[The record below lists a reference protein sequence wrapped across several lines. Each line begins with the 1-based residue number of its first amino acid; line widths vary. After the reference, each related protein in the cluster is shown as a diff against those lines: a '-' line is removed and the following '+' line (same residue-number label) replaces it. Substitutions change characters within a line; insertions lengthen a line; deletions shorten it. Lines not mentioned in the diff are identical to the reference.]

1 LPVIILMFT
10 STLYSQ
16 SKKEQ
21 IEYLSFQV
29 DSIRTIQI
37 KEQQLANSKEAELND
52 KIIELS
58 NSLKSIQD
66 EITGSKVEIE
76 RKKGLIESQS
86 QSLKSM
92 ENEFARIKVEIAHRD
107 SLIASQSKFLKD
119 LENNVNYYR
128 DSFSILKKSKNIEF
142 LGSYEMNLDNSQLL
156 SELNLTV
163 DFFNNSSDGGNWENL
178 KCVDELK
185 ITEQAKIVFRMDNR
199 KLGIVI
205 YTVWNPESEAWHKI
219 PGTNIIAVFEN
230 IEGDWKLIQ
239 KYNTYSEPYSFR
251 GTGAAFLGVQVI
263 GKSKL
268 GFVFWGGTHLN
279 GGYIEETYAIFQFD
293 GNGIDRIY
301 DGIRYVS
308 DQASKTEEEISKN
321 PVGYTNDFYELTFQE
336 TNQEYYNLIE
346 TKKSHGKIVSTRTLK
361 FNPLT
366 QKYE

>member
-1 LPVIILMFT
+1 MKKLLVIILMFT

-37 KEQQLANSKEAELND
+37 KEQQLANSREAELHD

-76 RKKGLIESQS
+76 RKKGLIESQNK
-86 QSLKSM
+86 SL
-92 ENEFARIKVEIAHRD
+92 EE
-107 SLIASQSKFLKD
+107 
-119 LENNVNYYR
+119 LEKNLSFYR
-128 DSFSILKKSKNIEF
+128 DSISVLKKTKNIEF

-178 KCVDELK
+178 KRVDELK

-230 IEGDWKLIQ
+230 IEGNWGLIQ
-239 KYNTYSEPYSFR
+239 KYNTYSNPSFIN
-251 GTGAAFLGVQVI
+251 GFGAEFLGVQVI
-263 GKSKL
+263 GERKL
-268 GFVFWGGTHLN
+268 GFLFWGGEISTSYLAD
-279 GGYIEETYAIFQFD
+279 GYGIFQFD
-293 GNGIDRIY
+293 GKKIDQIY
-301 DGIRYVS
+301 FGSRREYDINCWINYES
-308 DQASKTEEEISKN
+308 EEEISKN
-321 PVGYTNDFYELTFQE
+321 SEDCTDDFYELTFQE
-336 TNQEYYNLIE
+336 TNQDYYDLIE

>member
-1 LPVIILMFT
+1 MKKLLVIILMFT

-37 KEQQLANSKEAELND
+37 KEQQLANSREAELHD

-76 RKKGLIESQS
+76 RKKGLIESQNK
-86 QSLKSM
+86 SL
-92 ENEFARIKVEIAHRD
+92 EE
-107 SLIASQSKFLKD
+107 
-119 LENNVNYYR
+119 LEKNLSFYR
-128 DSFSILKKSKNIEF
+128 DSISVLKKTKNIEF
-142 LGSYEMNLDNSQLL
+142 LGSYEMNLDNRQLL

-163 DFFNNSSDGGNWENL
+163 DFFKNSIDQGNWENL
-178 KCVDELK
+178 KHVYELK

-199 KLGIVI
+199 KFGIVI
-205 YTVWNPESEAWHKI
+205 YAVWNPESETWYRI

-301 DGIRYVS
+301 DGIRYES

-321 PVGYTNDFYELTFQE
+321 PVGYTDDFYELTFQE